1 MGSFASHSH
10 RCRHVEQPRL
20 GFAEKRSD
28 GSPGTV
34 VRGFWSIACQ
44 TLAAHEVSHAIAAD
58 RESFSEV
65 DGFYWTVLA
74 PDIVNSGREEQGS
87 VSV

>member
-10 RCRHVEQPRL
+10 RCRHVEPPRL

-58 RESFSEV
+58 RESFSGQV
-65 DGFYWTVLA
+65 PDHPAVPGASFNALA
-74 PDIVNSGREEQGS
+74 LA
-87 VSV
+87 

>member
-1 MGSFASHSH
+1 MISIAQIWSAAVTCLRTTRQGN
-10 RCRHVEQPRL
+10 
-20 GFAEKRSD
+20 RSD

-58 RESFSEV
+58 RDSLSGQVLHHPAATAAGILEVESV
-65 DGFYWTVLA
+65 DPGHDA
-74 PDIVNSGREEQGS
+74 
-87 VSV
+87 